1 MRSGRELP
9 GGTVTFLFT
18 DVEGST
24 RLLKQLRERYADVL
38 GEHQRILR
46 VAFAEHGGHE
56 IDTQGDSFFVA
67 FRRAK
72 DAVAAALVC
81 QRGLQE
87 HKWPDGA
94 DVRVRMG
101 IHTGEPAAAG
111 ERHVGLGVHRAAR
124 IAAAGHGGQV
134 LVSQATRELLRDDP
148 VPGVTLRDL
157 GEHHLED
164 LDEPERVYQ
173 LAATGLLEKF
183 PGLRAAAPGAA
194 ARRDETGALLEFRI
208 LGPLEAADDGGPVEL
223 GGPKQRA
230 TLAILLLSAN
240 RVVSID
246 RLADELYAGAA
257 PVTALKQVQRQISD
271 LRKVLGPA
279 SPIETR
285 APGYTIRVAPE
296 QLDLTLFERLTA
308 DATEALAEGEAARAA
323 ELLQQALGLWRGP
336 PLADLTY
343 ESFARTPI
351 ERLEEIRLAALEQ
364 RIEAELAL
372 GRHGK
377 LVGELQNLVSAHPL
391 REPFCAQLML
401 ALYRSGR
408 QADALETYRQAQ
420 QALDQDF
427 GLEPSPAL
435 QKLQRRI
442 LTQDPSLELEQRDV
456 PAVASAVERDR
467 ALLAA
472 AAGEDGVARV
482 LSVAAPLARLPSREL
497 IVARLVTDERELAEA
512 VASLD
517 ARRAGLAGNAR
528 VAAFTSEEPGADVVR
543 LAGAYDV
550 ELVLVDAPL
559 EIDSK
564 ALPRDLAALLEGS
577 PADVGA
583 VVATPVDWTRGS
595 GIFVPFGGGDH
606 DWAALE
612 LGAWLASASGA
623 SLRLVGARA
632 DPGRSRRDASRL
644 LANAS
649 LAVQRL
655 AGVTAA
661 PLLAEASAEA
671 LVEAVEEATL
681 VVVGISPRWRG
692 EGIGAVRR
700 TLVRHTGRPLVLVHR
715 GRRPGGLAPRDAR
728 TRFSWS
734 LEV

>member
-1 MRSGRELP
+1 MSSGLELP

-24 RLLKQLRERYADVL
+24 RLLKQLRERYADAL
-38 GEHQRILR
+38 AEHQRILR
-46 VAFAEHGGHE
+46 AAFAEHGGHE

-72 DAVAAALVC
+72 DAVAAALAC

-87 HKWPDGA
+87 HEWPDG
-94 DVRVRMG
+94 VELRVRMG
-101 IHTGEPAAAG
+101 IHTGEPASAG
-111 ERHVGLGVHRAAR
+111 ERYVGLGVHRAAR
-124 IAAAGHGGQV
+124 IAAAGHGAQV

-148 VPGVTLRDL
+148 LPGVTLRDL
-157 GEHHLED
+157 GEHKLKD
-164 LDEPERVYQ
+164 LDEPERLYQ
-173 LAATGLLEKF
+173 LAASGLLEEF
-183 PGLRAAAPGAA
+183 PPLRASAPAAVAG
-194 ARRDETGALLEFRI
+194 RDETGGLLEFRI
-208 LGPLEAADDGGPVEL
+208 LGPLEVAGDGGPVEL

-285 APGYTIRVAPE
+285 APGYTIRLAPE
-296 QLDLTLFERLTA
+296 QLDLSLFERLTA
-308 DATEALAEGEAARAA
+308 DATEALAEGEAARAG

-351 ERLEEIRLAALEQ
+351 ERLEEIRLAALER

-377 LVGELQNLVSAHPL
+377 LVGELQDLVSEHPL
-391 REPFCAQLML
+391 REPFRAQLML

-408 QADALETYRQAQ
+408 QADALETYRRTR
-420 QALDQDF
+420 QALNEDF
-427 GLEPSPAL
+427 GLEPSPTL
-435 QKLQRRI
+435 QKLERRI
-442 LTQDPSLELEQRDV
+442 LTQDPSLELEQPGV
-456 PAVASAVERDR
+456 PAIASAVDRER

-472 AAGEDGVARV
+472 AADEDGVARV
-482 LSVAAPLARLPSREL
+482 LSLAEPLARLPAREL
-497 IVARLVTDERELAEA
+497 IVARLVADERELAEA

-517 ARRAGLAGNAR
+517 AWRGRLGGNAR
-528 VAAFTSEEPGADVVR
+528 VAAFTTEAPAADVVR

-550 ELVLVDAPL
+550 ELVLVDAPP
-559 EIDSK
+559 EIDAS

-577 PADVGA
+577 SADVGA
-583 VVATPVDWTRGS
+583 VVARPVDWGRGS
-595 GIFVPFGGGDH
+595 GVFVPFGGVDH

-612 LGAWLASASGA
+612 LGAWLASAA
-623 SLRLVGARA
+623 ETPLRLVGARA
-632 DPGRSRRDASRL
+632 DPGRGRRDASRL

-655 AGVTAA
+655 AGIAGA

-692 EGIGAVRR
+692 EGIGTVRR
-700 TLVRHTGRPLVLVHR
+700 TLVRQMRRPLVLVHR
-715 GRRPGGLAPRDAR
+715 GQRPGGLAPRDAR

-734 LEV
+734 LER